1 MDRCRAAFGRA
12 HDGRLAH
19 MLSSSSQ
26 RALRV
31 LWTRMAF
38 RPALAR
44 RRATARAD
52 DGKLSRSLALH
63 RRSIARAIGGATHC
77 DVSARGA
84 SIVFASA
91 FV

>member
-1 MDRCRAAFGRA
+1 
-12 HDGRLAH
+12 
-19 MLSSSSQ
+19 
-26 RALRV
+26 
-31 LWTRMAF
+31 MAF

-77 DVSARGA
+77 DVSARVPRLCARLLLCELQVCESLRLARCRGTRIEK
-84 SIVFASA
+84 SGS
-91 FV
+91 